1 MYSVVVCS
9 CGTYHT
15 AASPRR
21 KPAQAKFEKLP
32 AKTSDSPLKPH
43 SKKRKSCNHVA
54 STTVVNQH
62 THLSL
67 LLPYNTSLAA
77 DAHRTARGSQP
88 DRWSSQHSLAVGGFF
103 EHEAGA
109 HTYEH
114 SLAGGSCSNTNYRGT
129 NESQKQQP
137 TSTYSFNK
145 ACEYLLV

>member
-54 STTVVNQH
+54 SITVVNQH

-109 HTYEH
+109 HTYV
-114 SLAGGSCSNTNYRGT
+114 
-129 NESQKQQP
+129 
-137 TSTYSFNK
+137 SFLGRWNLFQHELSRTPRVT
-145 ACEYLLV
+145 ATTANEYLRI